1 MKRFKM
7 ALSLVVASSLFLATP
22 ATFAT
27 TKTLSL
33 DDAITLSK
41 ENSADIRNVLNKE
54 FSTQDTIR
62 KNIQNSYQ
70 LERALDTYYDYISIY
85 NTVVDADNEYPGVHP
100 FYKYIGQSREA
111 LTKDLTILSKKY
123 MTALMTGQSNQAS
136 AYEKEMGF
144 IQLYMYFGD
153 NPGLTKESKY
163 ENFKKNEA
171 MLQNSVELIQTQY
184 DQGLIAATKMTESG
198 VIKLYV
204 GLKDL
209 EQGLEV
215 QNDLL
220 QVYVD
225 GLEDMKASYEQGLV
239 SKIQYENQI
248 NTVEIERLKTENLQ
262 FRFDNLSY
270 QMKKLCAIP
279 MASTLNLST
288 NFDNTDYH
296 LDMPSEYY
304 ERAYNSNMDYVNLQA
319 KLTYN
324 EKNFEVMNKY
334 LDDYDKDKDFTKQIY
349 YQEKVD
355 QQETI
360 DDLNAKIAH
369 KKQVINSN
377 VTLAC
382 NDLIYKAKLVDH
394 NKALL
399 ALASANLNS
408 GIQSYKLGQITELEL
423 DQLRIQYESAV
434 MTASQNK
441 RSYDKSVEN
450 FKLLLDYGVTYSAE

>member
-1 MKRFKM
+1 M
-7 ALSLVVASSLFLATP
+7 ALSLVVAGSLFFSIP
-22 ATFAT
+22 ASFAT

-33 DDAITLSK
+33 EDAITLSK

-62 KNIQNSYQ
+62 QNIQNSYQ

-85 NTVVDADNEYPGVHP
+85 NAVVDEDNEYNGVHP
-100 FYKYIGQSREA
+100 YYKYIGQSNES
-111 LTKDLTILSKKY
+111 LTKHLTILSEKY
-123 MTALMTGQSNQAS
+123 MTALMSGQTSKAS

-153 NPGLTKESKY
+153 NPSLTKESKY

-171 MLQNSVELIQTQY
+171 MLQNSVALIQTQY

-215 QNDLL
+215 QKNLL
-220 QVYVD
+220 QVYTD
-225 GLEDMKASYEQGLV
+225 GLENMKKSYEQGLV
-239 SKIQYENQI
+239 SKADYENQVS
-248 NTVEIERLKTENLQ
+248 TVEIERLKTENLQ
-262 FRFDNLSY
+262 FTFDNLSY

-279 MASTLNLST
+279 MTSTLNLAST
-288 NFDNTDYH
+288 FDHSDYK
-296 LDMPSEYY
+296 MNAPSEYY
-304 ERAYNSNMDYVNLQA
+304 ERAYNSNMDYINLQA
-319 KLTYN
+319 ELTYN
-324 EKNFEVMNKY
+324 EKNFEIMNKY
-334 LDDYDKDKDFTKQIY
+334 LDDYDNDKDFTKQIY

-355 QQETI
+355 QQEAI
-360 DDLNAKIAH
+360 DDLNAKINN

-377 VTLAC
+377 VSLAC
-382 NDLIYKAKLVDH
+382 NDLIYKAKLLEH
-394 NKALL
+394 NKTLL
-399 ALASANLNS
+399 ELAAAQLNS
-408 GIQSYKLGQITELEL
+408 GIQSYKLGQITELQL
-423 DQLRIQYESAV
+423 DQLRIQYESSV